1 MCIQNQIHESIKY
14 YLPEPQQLHHQLAK
28 DESIMYQYGICV
40 QAVKLNPKY
49 KQKRKYRMKIEAIKN
64 QFIDCFLSKEIKRI
78 QIIVKIKNDL
88 ISEYFKKVNSYD
100 YIMEELDKLLVKPVV
115 KPDPQCNCRNE
126 GFGFCFCCDDNGNY
140 LR

>member
-1 MCIQNQIHESIKY
+1 MCIQKQIHESIKY

-64 QFIDCFLSKEIKRI
+64 QRDTNRKPFL
-78 QIIVKIKNDL
+78 
-88 ISEYFKKVNSYD
+88 
-100 YIMEELDKLLVKPVV
+100 
-115 KPDPQCNCRNE
+115 
-126 GFGFCFCCDDNGNY
+126 
-140 LR
+140 